1 VDRSSLMFGIQL
13 DRRYVNA
20 IHIVAGLG
28 SGESADVMDVAH
40 LLLPPFVRYSRNSVV
55 SVTDT
60 TSRDSALSSCS
71 T

>member
-1 VDRSSLMFGIQL
+1 MFGIPL

-20 IHIVAGLG
+20 IIHIVASLG
-28 SGESADVMDVAH
+28 SGESADVMDISH
-40 LLLPPFVRYSRNSVV
+40 LLLPLFVRDYRNLVDSVM
-55 SVTDT
+55 DT